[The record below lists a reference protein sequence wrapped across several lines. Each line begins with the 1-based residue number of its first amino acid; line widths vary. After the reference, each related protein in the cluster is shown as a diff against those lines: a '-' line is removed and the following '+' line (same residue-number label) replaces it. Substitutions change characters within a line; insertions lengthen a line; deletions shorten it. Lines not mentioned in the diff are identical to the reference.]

1 MKKLTTFTLAALLL
15 APLAC
20 LRAADAPAAAP
31 AQPSQPAIQ
40 AGTVMTY
47 SRVRIDPVSPVV
59 SMKVNGVLVDV
70 QDFLDTSYARFA
82 MSGNVTVEVTVSSGL
97 KDVSIR
103 PLAFGIIPKISG
115 NTFTFTLNR
124 PTKLRLDINGTRG
137 RLFVFADPLEAH
149 PPKITDSTVKSV
161 LDFEGI
167 DSNGNSN
174 CTVGIQAAIDWVSQ
188 HYQEK
193 SVLLFPDGV
202 YKTGTLNV
210 KPNVTI
216 YLCSGAVILA
226 SDDNR
231 DFVLDHHDPKNNEQ
245 FNVTAFITMPN
256 SHDVKIIGRGM
267 IDGNGK
273 ELHKKFDIDHRCV
286 TVLPRNAINVVME
299 DVMIRN
305 AWMWHLYFNGGH
317 DIRVSN
323 VKSFTPWYKGCEGG
337 ANDGFKLHEG
347 GVHNV
352 SYEDGF
358 IAAFDDAITF
368 GSGAHH
374 CSVKNTIIDLSRA
387 SPIRIAFDDGSHDIN
402 ISNIHVLDNSYYSIF
417 LSDCYPGYKFNPDV
431 PYHDITFSD
440 WIIEGKHKLINF
452 NFYDAATAP
461 VFHDITFRNI
471 TIDDAAPEG
480 LIRGGSEER
489 QVYNVT
495 FENLKS
501 AGRYRTSAKDA
512 NIAVGPFARDI
523 KFQVTGEH

>member
-1 MKKLTTFTLAALLL
+1 MIQLLSVFLAASAVFAEPKSTN
-15 APLAC
+15 APSNNSPL
-20 LRAADAPAAAP
+20 DAGAVA
-31 AQPSQPAIQ
+31 
-40 AGTVMTY
+40 TY
-47 SRVRIDPVSPVV
+47 SRIRIDPVSPIL
-59 SMKVNGVLVDV
+59 SMKVNGVVVDV

-82 MSGNVTVEVTVSSGL
+82 MSGKVTVEVTVSSGL
-97 KDVSIR
+97 KGVAIR

-137 RLFVFADPLEAH
+137 RLFVFADPHEAN
-149 PPKITDSTVKSV
+149 PPKITDGTVKSV
-161 LDFEGI
+161 LDFRGI
-167 DSNGNSN
+167 DNSGNSN
-174 CTVGIQAAIDWVSQ
+174 CTAGIQAAIDWISQ

-193 SVLLFPDGV
+193 SILYFPDGV

-210 KPNVTI
+210 KPKVTV
-216 YLCSGAVILA
+216 YLNSGAVILA
-226 SDDNR
+226 SDDYR
-231 DFVLDHHDPKNNEQ
+231 DFVLDHHDPKNPEQ
-245 FNVTAFITMPN
+245 FNVTAFITMPD

-273 ELHKKFDIDHRCV
+273 RLHERFGIDHRCV
-286 TVLPRNAINVVME
+286 TVLPRNAVNVLME
-299 DVMIRN
+299 DVTIRN

-317 DIRVSN
+317 DIRVRN

-347 GVHNV
+347 GIHNV
-352 SYEDGF
+352 TYDDGF

-374 CSVKNTIIDLSRA
+374 CSIKNTIIDLSRA

-402 ISNIHVLDNSYYSIF
+402 ISNIHVLDNAYYSIF
-417 LSDCYPGYKFNPDV
+417 LSDCYPGYKFNPHV
-431 PYHDITFSD
+431 PYHDIAFSD
-440 WIIEGKHKLINF
+440 WIIEGNHKLINF

-461 VFHDITFRNI
+461 VFHGITFRNI
-471 TIDDAAPEG
+471 TIDDATPKG
-480 LIRGGSEER
+480 LIRGGSEKR

-495 FENLKS
+495 FQNLKI
-501 AGRYRTSAKDA
+501 AGRYRTSAEDA

-523 KFQVTGEH
+523 KFQVTSER